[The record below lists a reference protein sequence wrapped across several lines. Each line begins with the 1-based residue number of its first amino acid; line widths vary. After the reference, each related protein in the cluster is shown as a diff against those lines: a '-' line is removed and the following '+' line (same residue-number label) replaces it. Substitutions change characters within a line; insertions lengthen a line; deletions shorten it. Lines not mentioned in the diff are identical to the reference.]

1 MSMLTYPGKARPWLQ
16 RLKGA
21 AATLI
26 VDFVLWVL
34 LILLAV
40 GGGLANSAALFVVVM
55 TGGFLVVGIFLGLY
69 AKKQNDKPFLQGAI
83 IATSLVLLLD
93 VTCWSTLG
101 LR

>member
-1 MSMLTYPGKARPWLQ
+1 MNMLTYPGKERPWLQ

-26 VDFVLWVL
+26 IDSVLWVL
-34 LILLAV
+34 FILLAV
-40 GGGLANSAALFVVVM
+40 GGGLGRSVAFFVVAM
-55 TGGFLVVGIFLGLY
+55 TGGFLLVGLFFGLY
-69 AKKQNDKPFLQGAI
+69 AKKQNDRPFLQGVI

-93 VTCWSTLG
+93 VTCWGTLG